1 MDNMENLLAFARI
14 LGDETRQQ
22 MMQLL
27 CCHELSVNQVVAELA
42 EKHNKHLTQPT
53 VSHHL
58 AEMRELGIVIMR
70 REGRQS
76 FYELNQERVTYC
88 CGQIM
93 ANFAPNIPLS
103 SLEDSQSS

>member
-1 MDNMENLLAFARI
+1 MENMEDLLAFARI

-27 CCHELSVNQVVAELA
+27 CCRELSVKQVVVELA
-42 EKHNKHLTQPT
+42 EKHNKALTQPT

-58 AEMRELGIVIMR
+58 AEMRALGIVTVR
-70 REGRQS
+70 HSGRQS
-76 FYELNQERVTYC
+76 FYELNQERVTAC

-93 ANFAPNIPLS
+93 ARFAPNIPLS
-103 SLEDSQSS
+103 ALEDSDLF

>member
-1 MDNMENLLAFARI
+1 MGNMEHLLAFARI

-27 CCHELSVNQVVAELA
+27 CCRELSVNQVVEALA
-42 EKHNKHLTQPT
+42 EQHNKKLTQPT

-58 AEMRELGIVIMR
+58 AEMRELGIVTMR

-76 FYELNQERVTYC
+76 FYQLNQERVTYC

-93 ANFAPNIPLS
+93 ANFAPSIPLS
-103 SLEDSQSS
+103 ALEDTQTS